1 MKLIRCQK
9 CGTVVISEETFLQ
22 NIMDAMED
30 TCRKAR
36 RAKSRSERDALLQE
50 AAEYRSMYKAFMHH
64 LTERDRAA
72 HNMDAYK
79 VSELYSALVRT
90 GRMSAAE
97 FKVIGAAGEE
107 KAKVRRV
114 AEDKELNAIYGCYE
128 TVCNRTMPSPTEKAA
143 MRRCR

>member
-30 TCRKAR
+30 TCRKAQ

-97 FKVIGAAGEE
+97 FKVICAAGEE
-107 KAKVRRV
+107 KAKVRRD